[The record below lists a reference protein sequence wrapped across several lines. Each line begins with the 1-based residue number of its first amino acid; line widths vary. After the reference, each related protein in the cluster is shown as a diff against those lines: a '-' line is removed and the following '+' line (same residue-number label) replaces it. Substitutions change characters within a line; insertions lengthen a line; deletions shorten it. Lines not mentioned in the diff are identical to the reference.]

1 MLRPLMNLSRTH
13 HALALAAALA
23 VIPSCDWMPKVK
35 VPFVGDRPP
44 AENDPKLSYDG
55 RRPLGYGDTLKV
67 AVYRNF
73 LSPSRSFEGPV
84 MVNRNG
90 MIHFDK
96 VGDVRVGGR
105 SAYQAVKAIEAAFSR
120 EFGDKTISV
129 QLYSVE
135 DLKLVTL
142 QGAVRSPGVI
152 RWYDG
157 ITADMALSYAGGRTS
172 RGEASA
178 IHVTREGVRRF
189 HAQSGGVSLEAG
201 DTVDFSRDF

>member
-1 MLRPLMNLSRTH
+1 MLRPLMNPSRILH
-13 HALALAAALA
+13 SLALAAALSVLPA
-23 VIPSCDWMPKVK
+23 CDWMPKVK
-35 VPFVGDRPP
+35 VPFVGEKAP
-44 AENDPKLSYDG
+44 AEDDPKLSYDG
-55 RRPLGYGDTLKV
+55 NRPLGYGDTLKV

-73 LSPSRSFEGPV
+73 LSPARSFDGRL

-105 SAYQAVKAIEAAFSR
+105 TAYQAVKSIEAAFSR

-135 DLKLVTL
+135 DFKLVTL
-142 QGAVRSPGVI
+142 QGAVRSPGVM
-152 RWYDG
+152 RWHDG

-189 HAQSGGVSLEAG
+189 HAQSGGVPLEAG
-201 DTVDFSRDF
+201 DMVDFSRDF